1 MDGGRMSVCS
11 GNIIRNI
18 SEDGPYPPE
27 VSGFGI
33 GIAAEADTTLTGN
46 VIEGAP
52 RFGMLLG
59 WGPYMRN
66 IIASQNVLR
75 DCGTG
80 IAVTVVDG
88 AGSAA
93 ITNNIVQGSKLVPS
107 GLPLARPATG
117 ELNNASRQANLTVTG
132 NQVSA

>member
-1 MDGGRMSVCS
+1 
-11 GNIIRNI
+11 
-18 SEDGPYPPE
+18 
-27 VSGFGI
+27 
-33 GIAAEADTTLTGN
+33 
-46 VIEGAP
+46 IEGAP

-66 IIASQNVLR
+66 IAASQNILR

-88 AGSAA
+88 AGPAA
-93 ITNNIVQGSKLVPS
+93 ITNNIVQGSKL
-107 GLPLARPATG
+107 GAIKGYRWLEPATG
-117 ELNNASRQANLTVTG
+117 ELNNASRYANLTVTG